1 MQAWEYNKV
10 IGKINVTWDSDGNVV
25 SCLGETYLPY
35 DSDTFGVVDSH
46 SQPGKHPSL
55 SLFICDL
62 KHSTSY
68 SSSSPFPLEIID
80 NSGDIEKIA
89 RFLAVQPSLI
99 ATEEDASML
108 EIIESYTAETD
119 AQRKKV
125 VASAGQNICNNR
137 GQGPGTIDSGC
148 EDRPIQTLLGG
159 GTCLLVSQGD

>member
-1 MQAWEYNKV
+1 MLSAASGRPTFHTTRTLSALWTV
-10 IGKINVTWDSDGNVV
+10 LV
-25 SCLGETYLPY
+25 SQVSTRLCP
-35 DSDTFGVVDSH
+35 FH
-46 SQPGKHPSL
+46 
-55 SLFICDL
+55 CDL

-89 RFLAVQPSLI
+89 SFLAVQPNLI

-119 AQRKKV
+119 AQRGKV

-137 GQGPGTIDSGC
+137 GQGPGTTDSGC